1 MKRSAICLLVVSLLL
16 ICILTACSPLDE
28 DKISKGV
35 NTNFSKI
42 EGRDLLYYD
51 LNTKVVYYLF
61 QTFSGYQGY
70 GYLAPYID
78 ENGSYCRYLDGKIVG
93 INNE

>member
-1 MKRSAICLLVVSLLL
+1 MKRSTICLLVVILLVM
-16 ICILTACSPLDE
+16 CILTACSPVDE
-28 DKISKGV
+28 NSTSKGV
-35 NTNFSKI
+35 NANFSKI

-61 QTFSGYQGY
+61 QTSSGYEGY